1 MRLARDAAGT
11 LMTPAQVPNDIAAY
25 VDGEVSTTRRHEI
38 EALARANL
46 EVAAAI
52 AALRTQNTQLKRSL
66 DSVLDEAIPQHLL
79 HTPLPRF
86 SPAPRRFSWTTLA
99 HGQIA
104 AALAMFIL
112 GAGAG
117 GWSSWQ
123 YFKHRGTA
131 LVASTEEVTD
141 LPRFVHQAA
150 VAYAAYTPDIRH
162 PVELL
167 ARDQVALESWLS
179 ARLGR
184 DIRAPNLANLGFSL
198 VGGRLLPAEISKPAA
213 QFMYEDAQGQRVTVY
228 LRGMAQPTP
237 ETAFRYARKDEVATF
252 YWVEHGWGY
261 ALSSDL
267 PRADLLR
274 VARTIYEQL
283 SGAATVEMRHEN

>member
-1 MRLARDAAGT
+1 
-11 LMTPAQVPNDIAAY
+11 MTSAQVPNDIAAY
-25 VDGEVSTTRRHEI
+25 IDGEVSPTRRDEI
-38 EALARANL
+38 EALARANS

-66 DSVLDEAIPQHLL
+66 DPVLEETIPQRLL
-79 HTPLPRF
+79 HLPLPRS
-86 SPAPRRFSWTTLA
+86 SPAPRRFSWTPLV

-112 GAGAG
+112 GASAG
-117 GWSSWQ
+117 GWSTWR
-123 YFKHRGTA
+123 YLKHRGSTLA
-131 LVASTEEVTD
+131 ASTEEVTD

-167 ARDQVALESWLS
+167 ARDQAALETWLS
-179 ARLGR
+179 GRLGR
-184 DIRAPNLANLGFSL
+184 DIRAPSLTNLGFSL

-237 ETAFRYARKDEVATF
+237 ETAFRFARKDGVATF

-283 SGAATVEMRHEN
+283 SGAATVESRHQN